1 MNSILEAL
9 VNTLSER
16 LFAGGFELPKTPTEK
31 ERLGFI
37 FQSLDQA
44 AILPVENFNRIIS
57 AAQEVVNR
65 WESGDL
71 ADAVRTLA
79 LALPKDRNCS
89 A

>member
-1 MNSILEAL
+1 MNSILETL

-16 LFAGGFELPKTPTEK
+16 LSAGGFELPKAPPEK

-37 FQSLDQA
+37 FQALDQA
-44 AILPVENFNRIIS
+44 AILPVEDFNRIVS